1 VRDAGVAL
9 IASGLSIGVVALVV
23 LHLMP
28 SGLSPLRNP
37 VSQYGITRFKAGYRV
52 QTLAY
57 GLAGAGVAIGVAALP
72 RPSQSVVVLC
82 GVFAASRAAISWFP
96 MDAPGGRRSATG
108 RHHGQLAMCAFVA
121 LSLAALDLSRT
132 VGHDHVGGAFGP
144 VSGVLAAVM
153 LGSLVTMAGGRRAGT
168 GSFGLVER
176 IFYLSMTAWL
186 ITVAALLAAT

>member
-1 VRDAGVAL
+1 MRDAGVAL
-9 IASGLSIGVVALVV
+9 IASGVSIGIVALVA

-28 SGLSPLRNP
+28 TGLSPVRHP

-57 GLAGAGVAIGVAALP
+57 GLAGAGAAIGLAALP
-72 RPSQSVVVLC
+72 RPSESVVVLC

-96 MDAPGGRRSATG
+96 MDAPSVEPSETGRR
-108 RHHGQLAMCAFVA
+108 HGQLAMCAFVA
-121 LSLAALDLSRT
+121 VALAAVELSRT
-132 VGHDHVGGAFGP
+132 VGHDHLGAAFGP

-153 LGSLVTMAGGRRAGT
+153 LGSLVAMVAGRRAGR

-186 ITVAALLAAT
+186 VTVATLLAAM

>member
-1 VRDAGVAL
+1 MRDSGLAL
-9 IASGLSIGVVALVV
+9 ITSGLSIGAVALVV

-57 GLAGAGVAIGVAALP
+57 GLAGAGAAVGLAALP
-72 RPSQSVVVLC
+72 RPSPSVVVLC

-96 MDAPGGRRSATG
+96 MDAPGGERSATG
-108 RHHGQLAMCAFVA
+108 RRHGQLAMCAFVA
-121 LSLAALDLSRT
+121 VALAAVDLSRT
-132 VGHDHVGGAFGP
+132 VGHDHVGGAYGA

-153 LGSLVTMAGGRRAGT
+153 LGSLVAMATGRRAGT

-176 IFYLSMTAWL
+176 IFYLGMTAWL
-186 ITVAALLAAT
+186 VVVAALLAAT

>member
-1 VRDAGVAL
+1 MRDAGLAL

-57 GLAGAGVAIGVAALP
+57 GLAGAG
-72 RPSQSVVVLC
+72 
-82 GVFAASRAAISWFP
+82 
-96 MDAPGGRRSATG
+96 
-108 RHHGQLAMCAFVA
+108 
-121 LSLAALDLSRT
+121 
-132 VGHDHVGGAFGP
+132 
-144 VSGVLAAVM
+144 
-153 LGSLVTMAGGRRAGT
+153 AGT

-186 ITVAALLAAT
+186 VIVAALLAAT